1 MCGSSTTQ
9 VDLLPSTSTRRWS
22 RELIRAEAPSG
33 RPEAAFVLLLMQ
45 SLFWLIAGISAAP
58 FVLGGEIHMA
68 GLALVTMLFALG
80 TLMVGL
86 GVLWRRPWARIWAIA
101 IEIACLFGSA
111 ALLTLPI
118 GFNRGP
124 VSLLVNVVL
133 PLAVLL
139 LVRKTF

>member
-1 MCGSSTTQ
+1 M
-9 VDLLPSTSTRRWS
+9 
-22 RELIRAEAPSG
+22 
-33 RPEAAFVLLLMQ
+33 LLLMQ

-118 GFNRGP
+118 GSNRGP